1 MSQPGPGGP
10 PGAPRPAAPQ
20 PGWGWERAPQRPSVG
35 PQGVAPPSGMR
46 GGPPGRGRVPVW
58 VVVLLLVVAVAVVV
72 LALVLL
78 LRDGGDEPAPAPGP
92 TTSSQQASPTP
103 SSGGSATAD
112 TRAIVEGSLPEQV
125 EAWTHVQMGG
135 HRYVHTS
142 EPGMVLVR
150 PYGDAARLE
159 ALTRRLREAEPVGD
173 GACGVLGED
182 RPVCFVRPARA
193 TDRVYGLEGQS
204 SATLEDVR
212 RIAEDVVAAR

>member
-1 MSQPGPGGP
+1 M
-10 PGAPRPAAPQ
+10 
-20 PGWGWERAPQRPSVG
+20 
-35 PQGVAPPSGMR
+35 
-46 GGPPGRGRVPVW
+46 PVW